1 MLLEKKRSLV
11 LLVDLQL
18 KLMPAIDNHIRV
30 LDHTLRLAK
39 LANLMDVPVVAT
51 EHCPDK
57 IGALEPDIEASADYT
72 VQKTTFDAC
81 RTESLFAAWPQGHE
95 QVIIAGVEAHICVF
109 QTAVSLADRGYKVTV
124 AVDAV
129 GSRRTMDR
137 DIAIAAMARHGI
149 RIATVEQVVFEW
161 LEDAENPKFRD
172 ALQLIK

>member
-57 IGALEPDIEASADYT
+57 IGALEPDIEANADYT
-72 VQKTTFDAC
+72 IQKTTFDAC

-129 GSRRTMDR
+129 GSRRAMDR